1 MINNT
6 NRIDIVYEGLH
17 GDTYKSIASLAKAYN
32 ISYHGLWTRIKSGM
46 PTQEALKELLS
57 ARFTVKD
64 HLGNLFDTEN
74 EMCRHWGID
83 SNIYRYRITHGW
95 SMEKALTTPVKCS
108 KGCKDH
114 LDNLYPTIEA
124 MCKHYNI
131 KKSSYKNRIRSG
143 WSVEAA
149 LTTPVNHSV
158 ALISNGA
165 KDHLGNYYQNIEEM
179 CKHYNRSPQ
188 TFFYRLRHGWSLE
201 KALTCEDGVSCKIED
216 GFGGSRS
223 SLLELAS
230 TYNVSYDTLRS
241 RIKCSIETTV
251 ALVVKDSSVVIKF
264 IGLDGKA
271 RYALNRD
278 DSRLYTARELVEKYR
293 PDLLEIYDKYNP
305 TGEYRPYNS
314 EE

>member
-46 PTQEALKELLS
+46 PTQEALKALLS

-114 LDNLYPTIEA
+114 LDNPYPTIEA

-131 KKSSYKNRIRSG
+131 K
-143 WSVEAA
+143 
-149 LTTPVNHSV
+149 NH
-158 ALISNGA
+158 LI
-165 KDHLGNYYQNIEEM
+165 
-179 CKHYNRSPQ
+179 
-188 TFFYRLRHGWSLE
+188 
-201 KALTCEDGVSCKIED
+201 KIEL
-216 GFGGSRS
+216 GLGGV
-223 SLLELAS
+223 LKLH
-230 TYNVSYDTLRS
+230 
-241 RIKCSIETTV
+241 
-251 ALVVKDSSVVIKF
+251 
-264 IGLDGKA
+264 
-271 RYALNRD
+271 
-278 DSRLYTARELVEKYR
+278 
-293 PDLLEIYDKYNP
+293 
-305 TGEYRPYNS
+305 
-314 EE
+314 